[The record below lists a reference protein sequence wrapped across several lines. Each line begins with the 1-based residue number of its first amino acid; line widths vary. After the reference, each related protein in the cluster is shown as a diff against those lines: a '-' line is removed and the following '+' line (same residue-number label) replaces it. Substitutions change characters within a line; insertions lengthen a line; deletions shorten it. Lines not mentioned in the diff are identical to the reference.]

1 MKSQKIKYMRYTLML
16 SILFTLVVGCD
27 GFLEEQNKSAITQ
40 ENYFTTAAQAESA
53 ISGIYPDLYSLHSG
67 LHYGEAAWVSMELI
81 VGHANT
87 LGQSAYN
94 NGLINHDNS
103 TIEPHFE
110 VLWRGFYRGIANANL
125 SIKNIP
131 AIEMDESRKKKL
143 MGEAHFL
150 RALYY
155 YYLVRLYGDLPLIVD
170 PIDYSSPNLFPQRD
184 GAQAIYD
191 LIVSDLKT
199 AEASGLPFVD
209 RTGRASLGAVKS
221 LLASVYLTMAGHP
234 LNKGAE
240 YYGLAAQKAEEV
252 IDNKGYTLFDS
263 YKFLHDRAHK
273 NQGELIFQV
282 QYLYGVQD
290 NNITQM
296 VSPDKASISRIA
308 SEIGAL
314 VARDEFVNSY
324 EPNDKRA
331 REKEYYFREYPSL
344 ANPNNIINFGEYA
357 LFKFWLEEAAGVG
370 GDRQSDLNWTILRL
384 PEVMLI
390 YAEASNEVNGPQEK
404 ALNQVN
410 LIRARAELQPLSGLS
425 KDEFREAI
433 WRERYHELSFENKAY
448 FDIQRTHKA
457 YNLATGKFE
466 DVFTY
471 QNESGTTFTEQYL
484 LWPIPQSEMDANS
497 NLTQNPGW

>member
-1 MKSQKIKYMRYTLML
+1 MESINIRQIRYTLML
-16 SILFTLVVGCD
+16 SIAFTILAGCD

-53 ISGIYPDLYSLHSG
+53 VSGIYPDLYALHSG

-110 VLWRGFYRGIANANL
+110 VLWRGFYKGIANANL

-131 AIEMDESRKKKL
+131 AIEMDENRKKKL
-143 MGEAHFL
+143 LGEAYFL
-150 RALYY
+150 RAFYY

-170 PIDYSSPNLFPQRD
+170 PIDYSSPNLFPQRNSV
-184 GAQAIYD
+184 QEIYD
-191 LIVSDLKT
+191 LIVSDLKI

-209 RTGRASLGAVKS
+209 RTGKVSLGAVKS
-221 LLASVYLTMAGHP
+221 LMASVYLTMAGHP

-240 YYGLAAQKAEEV
+240 FYGLAAQKAEEV
-252 IDNKGYTLFDS
+252 IDNNGYPLFDN
-263 YKFLHDRAHK
+263 YKYLHDRAHK
-273 NQGELIFQV
+273 NQGEFIFQV

-331 REKEYYFREYPSL
+331 REKEFYFREYPSL
-344 ANPNNIINFGEYA
+344 ANANNIINFGEYA

-370 GDRQSDLNWTILRL
+370 GDRQSDLNWTIFRL
-384 PEVMLI
+384 PEIILI
-390 YAEASNEVNGPQEK
+390 YAEATNEVYGPQEK

-410 LIRARAELQPLSGLS
+410 RIRARAELPPLSGLS
-425 KDEFREAI
+425 KDQFREAI

-448 FDIQRTHKA
+448 FDIQRTHKV
-457 YNLATGKFE
+457 YNLAAGKFE
-466 DVFTY
+466 DVFSY
-471 QNESGTTFTEQYL
+471 KNESGTTFTEQYL

-497 NLTQNPGW
+497 KLTQNPGW